1 MLQVYTLIDITETK
15 SYRSADQKLNHQQ
28 ANFMTFLQTLM
39 LTMNFFYDK
48 APSLIECDEKKLK
61 ELGFGSD
68 YKGSHNVWCLEARV
82 DEGRQIPDVES
93 LQNDFDLVPVIPGL
107 DETIEINNNVF
118 RAKDNK
124 AKNITFIRQ
133 TSHNQA

>member
-1 MLQVYTLIDITETK
+1 MLKVYTLIDITETK

-28 ANFMTFLQTLM
+28 ANFMTFIQTLM

-48 APSLIECDEKKLK
+48 APTLIECDEKKLS

-82 DEGRQIPDVES
+82 DEGRQVPDVET
-93 LQNDFDLVPVIPGL
+93 LQNNFDLVPVIPNL
-107 DETIEINNNVF
+107 NETILINNNVF
-118 RAKDNK
+118 RAKDK
-124 AKNITFIRQ
+124 KSTNITFNKANI
-133 TSHNQA
+133 T

>member
-1 MLQVYTLIDITETK
+1 MLKVYTLIDITETK

-48 APSLIECDEKKLK
+48 APTLIECDEKKLK

-82 DEGRQIPDVES
+82 DEGRQVPDVET
-93 LQNDFDLVPVIPGL
+93 LQNDFDLVPVIPNL
-107 DETIEINNNVF
+107 NETILINNNVF
-118 RAKDNK
+118 RAKDKK
-124 AKNITFIRQ
+124 ARNITFNKANI
-133 TSHNQA
+133 T

>member
-1 MLQVYTLIDITETK
+1 MLKVYTLIDITETK

-48 APSLIECDEKKLK
+48 APTLIECDEKKLK
-61 ELGFGSD
+61 ELGFGTD

-82 DEGRQIPDVES
+82 DEGRQVPDVET
-93 LQNDFDLVPVIPGL
+93 LQNDFDLVPVIPNL
-107 DETIEINNNVF
+107 NETILINNNVF
-118 RAKDNK
+118 RAKDKK
-124 AKNITFIRQ
+124 ARNITFNKANI
-133 TSHNQA
+133 T

>member
-1 MLQVYTLIDITETK
+1 MLKVYTLIDITETK

-28 ANFMTFLQTLM
+28 ANFMTFIQTLM

-48 APSLIECDEKKLK
+48 APTLIECDEKKLK

-82 DEGRQIPDVES
+82 DEGRQVPDVET
-93 LQNDFDLVPVIPGL
+93 LQNNFDLVPVIPNL
-107 DETIEINNNVF
+107 NETILINNNVF
-118 RAKDNK
+118 RAKDKK
-124 AKNITFIRQ
+124 ARNITFNKANI
-133 TSHNQA
+133 T

>member
-1 MLQVYTLIDITETK
+1 MLKVYTLIDITETK

-48 APSLIECDEKKLK
+48 APTLIECDEKKLK

-68 YKGSHNVWCLEARV
+68 YKGSHAVWCLEARV
-82 DEGRQIPDVES
+82 DEGRQIPDVEN

>member
-1 MLQVYTLIDITETK
+1 MLKVYTLIDITETK

-48 APSLIECDEKKLK
+48 APTLIECDEKKLK

-82 DEGRQIPDVES
+82 DEGRQVPDVET
-93 LQNDFDLVPVIPGL
+93 LQNNFDLVPVRPNLNEPIL
-107 DETIEINNNVF
+107 INNNVF
-118 RAKDNK
+118 RAKDKK
-124 AKNITFIRQ
+124 ATNITFNKANI
-133 TSHNQA
+133 T

>member
-1 MLQVYTLIDITETK
+1 MLKVYTLIDITETK

-48 APSLIECDEKKLK
+48 APTLIECDEKKLK
-61 ELGFGSD
+61 ELGFGTD

-82 DEGRQIPDVES
+82 DEGRQVPDIET
-93 LQNDFDLVPVIPGL
+93 LQNDFDLVPVIPNL
-107 DETIEINNNVF
+107 NETILINNNVF
-118 RAKDNK
+118 RAKDKK
-124 AKNITFIRQ
+124 ARNITFNKANI
-133 TSHNQA
+133 T